1 MRCCFIAFKIAPI
14 NLGQCT
20 VVLVLVYR
28 ERCDVNPFA
37 HPWKIFHS
45 PGSNLGGGSNVTPAI
60 KQQTHCFG
68 GWSMENG
75 MKMLSPPPNPLSHPT
90 ANTEKCTLL
99 LGEGAAR
106 LSTGRKWKLHHIY
119 RRGFVQCALKLFR
132 FYQWRGAVPFLSDGR
147 HRSAT
152 AKLLLFFCETAQSCP
167 ISRSFF
173 SCLFM
178 ALFC

>member
-1 MRCCFIAFKIAPI
+1 M
-14 NLGQCT
+14 
-20 VVLVLVYR
+20 
-28 ERCDVNPFA
+28 NPFA

-173 SCLFM
+173 LVCSWPSLLMLQIFM
-178 ALFC
+178 VLYVHILDCETRWKMRNLLPLMVT